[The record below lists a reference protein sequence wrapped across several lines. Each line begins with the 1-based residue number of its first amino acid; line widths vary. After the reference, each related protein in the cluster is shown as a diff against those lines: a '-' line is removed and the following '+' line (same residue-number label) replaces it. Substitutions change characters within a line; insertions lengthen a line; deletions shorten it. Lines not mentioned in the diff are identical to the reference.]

1 MELAVLLILFAA
13 FLISFKVLGLI
24 FKAGFFLL
32 ALPFQILGAVL
43 GVVLLVL
50 ILPFAAV
57 VAVLSALL
65 APLFVLG
72 PVIPLLL
79 VGAGIYLLAKD

>member
-1 MELAVLLILFAA
+1 MELAVLLVLFAA
-13 FLISFKVLGLI
+13 FLISFKVLGLV

-32 ALPFQILGAVL
+32 TLPFQILGAVL
-43 GVVLLVL
+43 GVFLLVV
-50 ILPFAAV
+50 ILPFAV
-57 VAVLSALL
+57 VVGALTALL

-72 PVIPLLL
+72 PVIPFLL